1 MKKILSAVLFVA
13 MSVSAW
19 GQSGTNSPYSQFG
32 LGTLAPQSTGFNRG
46 MNGLAYGFHE
56 HNQINYQNPAS
67 HSFLM
72 RE

>member
-32 LGTLAPQSTGFNRG
+32 LGALAPQSTGFNRG
-46 MNGLAYGFHE
+46 MIGLWF
-56 HNQINYQNPAS
+56 P
-67 HSFLM
+67 
-72 RE
+72 RT